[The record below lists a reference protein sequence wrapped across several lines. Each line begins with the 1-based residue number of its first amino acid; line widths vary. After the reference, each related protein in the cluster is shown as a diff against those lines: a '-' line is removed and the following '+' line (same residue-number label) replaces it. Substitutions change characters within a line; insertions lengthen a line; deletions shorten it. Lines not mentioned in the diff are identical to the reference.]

1 MAGKRTMAATETISA
16 VTNSQTDR
24 ASVLVVEDDPD
35 IAQMLRFNLERDG
48 YTCTVAS
55 TGDEALERVQRDVPS
70 LILLDRMLPGLTG
83 DDVIRA
89 VRRDP
94 ITAHIPV
101 IMLTAK
107 AEEEDQ
113 LAGFAYGADDYV
125 TKPFSMKVLLARVAT
140 SIRRPKQSPEEDVIL
155 QAGSVSLNATRYEV
169 TVDEKS
175 IALTATEFRIL
186 ATLLRGRGRV
196 LSRSQLLVQA
206 FGPNVI
212 VTDRTI
218 DVHVTALRKKLGS
231 DASKWLQTVRG
242 FGYTFREPVKK

>member
-1 MAGKRTMAATETISA
+1 MMSA
-16 VTNSQTDR
+16 SESLSPSMKLQSDR
-24 ASVLVVEDDPD
+24 VSVLVVEDDPD

-48 YTCTVAS
+48 YTCDVAS
-55 TGDEALERVQRDVPS
+55 TGDEALDCIQQSTPK

-94 ITAHIPV
+94 KTAHIPV

-140 SIRRPKQSPEEDVIL
+140 AVRRPKQNPDEDTIL
-155 QAGSVSLNATRYEV
+155 RTGAVSLNTTRYEV
-169 TVDEKS
+169 TVDQQS
-175 IALTATEFRIL
+175 ISLTATEFRIL
-186 ATLLRGRGRV
+186 ATLLKGSGRV